1 MYSNDDV
8 ERLKQI
14 KILRMIGIPISEIK
28 EILDGTKSLKEVM
41 SIRIDQITEEEEN
54 LTIIKTLCKNIV
66 EYDMDI
72 RMLNEK
78 LLENNKELWTQKL
91 TIINIEEK
99 AQYLRRKSAII
110 LCILAIILNFFPVM
124 PVYHSALNLLQL
136 ALHPDFVWTVASV
149 TSLLLFLLIPV
160 IYIYVLDG
168 YIHYKNHVNF
178 IIYPAFATALGL
190 LAQIFLALIIN
201 IQMWDFIAEVAFMPL
216 FLCVLSGICR
226 FLTGFLL
233 VIDCVSGE
241 ELFTRISNH

>member
-78 LLENNKELWTQKL
+78 LLENTKELWT
-91 TIINIEEK
+91 
-99 AQYLRRKSAII
+99 
-110 LCILAIILNFFPVM
+110 
-124 PVYHSALNLLQL
+124 
-136 ALHPDFVWTVASV
+136 
-149 TSLLLFLLIPV
+149 
-160 IYIYVLDG
+160 
-168 YIHYKNHVNF
+168 
-178 IIYPAFATALGL
+178 
-190 LAQIFLALIIN
+190 
-201 IQMWDFIAEVAFMPL
+201 
-216 FLCVLSGICR
+216 
-226 FLTGFLL
+226 
-233 VIDCVSGE
+233 
-241 ELFTRISNH
+241 